1 MVSLMLVIGVS
12 RLEAYWTLHP
22 EVESSLKALH
32 ALLSTGSWRNAA
44 ELVRQWPA
52 MAREDKGCIRL
63 TLADEGC
70 EVVVRINFAREIAQI
85 QAVNALM
92 PHGATSDDRQRTTD
106 PVPGGLRAS
115 PA

>member
-1 MVSLMLVIGVS
+1 MVLLMLVIGVS

-32 ALLSTGSWRNAA
+32 ALLSAASWGSAA

-52 MAREDKGCIRL
+52 MAREDKGCINL
-63 TLADEGC
+63 ALADEEC
-70 EVVVRINFAREIAQI
+70 EVLVQIHFAREIVQI
-85 QAVNALM
+85 QAVNSLA

-106 PVPGGLRAS
+106 PVPGGLRAN